1 MCVWGWAPRFE
12 CVPAQK
18 TQVLTFSSSSR
29 LTFLWTSEMSMSTT
43 PVAQTEEEHDEGK
56 YKIHVYIF
64 ICTSEDGQAG
74 SNLFVC
80 FLSRKHNTYRH
91 NTCRHNTNCLV
102 CIQDKYRTRKAGPP
116 TVWLMKKRSE
126 GRQPRN
132 STFCHY
138 MLAAKAIKSGLCG
151 VM

>member
-64 ICTSEDGQAG
+64 ICTSEDGQAS
-74 SNLFVC
+74 SNLIVC
-80 FLSRKHNTYRH
+80 FLSRKTQY
-91 NTCRHNTNCLV
+91 
-102 CIQDKYRTRKAGPP
+102 IQTQHMQTQYKLFGIRSIAGK
-116 TVWLMKKRSE
+116 WC
-126 GRQPRN
+126 QP
-132 STFCHY
+132 
-138 MLAAKAIKSGLCG
+138 IKSHQLWILLQRISIAETK
-151 VM
+151 VK